1 MILNVITKQ
10 IESKILIQNKL
21 IINPFILINNS
32 NKNIICLCFK
42 SSKIIPNSK
51 SEIYLKIMK
60 LNTWEISDKKN
71 ILYENI
77 SVVKDNKYFFTFNK
91 KIYGDNFRFKII
103 DSNLNE
109 KEIYIKN
116 NLFTESDI
124 TILRNIFYDDI
135 RKKILF
141 IIIYKVKEFIHY
153 NRVNLLTASDINLK
167 DLKKCEKSEIKD
179 YKLIKKY
186 EDNFFTYNISFYKEN
201 FENIFYM
208 DNKLWYYYTIKY
220 ASEIKSIISNNLI

>member
-1 MILNVITKQ
+1 
-10 IESKILIQNKL
+10 
-21 IINPFILINNS
+21 
-32 NKNIICLCFK
+32 
-42 SSKIIPNSK
+42 
-51 SEIYLKIMK
+51 MK